1 MSKSILCFLLGLLW
15 FSSITFRSLIT
26 FSLVL
31 YMMLQSILISLV
43 YIYLS
48 YFVSTT
54 YWRDCMLSIACSYLL
69 CHRLIDHEW
78 VSLFLSFLS
87 CSIDLYIWFYAST
100 MQFWWLYLCSI
111 ALKSLFFLETVL
123 ATQDLWYFHAN
134 FKTICSSSV
143 KKCHWYFHTD
153 CIESIDCLG

>member
-1 MSKSILCFLLGLLW
+1 
-15 FSSITFRSLIT
+15 
-26 FSLVL
+26 
-31 YMMLQSILISLV
+31 MMLQSILISLV